1 MSNDTHDV
9 RSASGDDV
17 GAGKPFGP
25 VRGPGLS
32 GTLVLLVAGVLV
44 VVAIIAGVQIGRSPN
59 AAGATISVSGTGTV
73 KGTPDTASFSIGV
86 HTTEAS
92 AQAALA
98 ANNQK
103 VAALI
108 AALKRNGV
116 TAKEMQT
123 SGLNIYQNTNNAGAV
138 TGFSVDNTLNVTMH
152 NMKRVGSAIDAAATA
167 VGNGIQLNGITFSIS
182 NQSTLLQAARV
193 KAMQNAR
200 RAAGQLASAGST
212 HVTSLV
218 RVTDQENFSPPP
230 VYYGFSSQTASVDKA
245 SVPVQAGTQSVT
257 VTVSVVYA
265 LSS

>member
-1 MSNDTHDV
+1 MSNDTNNPANDSE
-9 RSASGDDV
+9 REFA
-17 GAGKPFGP
+17 GAGTNQS
-25 VRGPGLS
+25 RGPGLF
-32 GTLVLLVAGVLV
+32 GTLVLLTAGVLV
-44 VVAIIAGVQIGRSPN
+44 VVAIIAGVQIGRSPS
-59 AAGATISVSGTGTV
+59 AAAATISVNGTGTV

-86 HTTEAS
+86 HTTDGS
-92 AQAALA
+92 AKAAME

-116 TAKEMQT
+116 TATEMQT
-123 SGLNIYQNTNNAGAV
+123 SGLNIYQNTNNYGVV

-182 NQSTLLQAARV
+182 NQSKLLQAARV

-200 RAAGQLASAGST
+200 LAAGQLASAGGT

-218 RVTDQENFSPPP
+218 RVTDQENYSPP
-230 VYYGFSSQTASVDKA
+230 VYYGFDTVTASSARA
-245 SVPVQAGTQSVT
+245 SVPVQSGTESVT
-257 VTVSVVYA
+257 VRVSVVFA
-265 LSS
+265 MAG